1 MYNFFLTYAPV
12 PSYII
17 MVMAVIV
24 LVLWTL
30 GTDLYDFLEETFFDT
45 DDSVGTC
52 ILHVVLSVIFTIPFV
67 LWGAEAPPVAFF
79 YAIWTGWLCLVV
91 LVVSVI
97 IFLSILSCIR
107 DWCLSKRGKK

>member
-1 MYNFFLTYAPV
+1 MYNFFMTYAPV

-45 DDSVGTC
+45 DDAVGVC
-52 ILHVVLSVIFTIPFV
+52 ITHIVVSVVLTIPFV
-67 LWGAEAPPVAFF
+67 LWGAVAPPVAFF
-79 YAIWTGWLCLVV
+79 YAIWTLWLCVVV
-91 LVVSVI
+91 LIVAI
-97 IFLSILSCIR
+97 ILFLSFLSCIR
-107 DWCLSKRGKK
+107 DWCLEKRGKN